1 MRRHNNRKSRSR
13 YRHLRFKRQFI
24 WWLTF
29 VAGSVLL
36 ILPLLYWQGISGF
49 EYLPAGSSAA
59 KTKQDTVAV
68 DTVSYVSFI
77 FAGDV
82 MGHMPLV
89 RAMQMQTHQSDSQ
102 RFDFKP
108 CYQYIKEVVSKANI
122 ASYNLETVLAGEPYK
137 GFPVFSSPAELALDP
152 IRGGGFNFVVTANN
166 HACDKGKKGIYRTL
180 EVLENAQILHTGT
193 FRNQAERDSLYP
205 IMLYHNKIKIAMLNY
220 TYGTNGIAIPVPAIV
235 NLLDTNEIKKDFA
248 KCRSLMA
255 DAIVV
260 QVHWGVEY
268 ARQPH
273 RDQRLLADFF
283 AREGALLVMG
293 SHPHKV
299 QPLEWLKL
307 PDQRRCLVAYS
318 MGNFL
323 SNQRKPDQDGG
334 LMVYARLKKDLRTGI
349 TVVDSGGYIP
359 TWVYLQQLPAKKS
372 YFILPA
378 ARYEKNDTLSP
389 MPKGADRKQML
400 EFLASTRKLLNKNG
414 QVSELHPDS
423 LPVKTTIQKIPG

>member
-1 MRRHNNRKSRSR
+1 MKARNNRKSKSR
-13 YRHLRFKRQFI
+13 YWQLTFKRQLI
-24 WWLTF
+24 WWVTF
-29 VAGSVLL
+29 AGGSVSL
-36 ILPLLYWQGISGF
+36 ILPLLYWQSISGF
-49 EYLPAGSSAA
+49 EYLSANSSAA
-59 KTKQDTVAV
+59 QTTQDMVAV
-68 DTVSYVSFI
+68 DTVSYVSLI

-89 RAMQMQTHQSDSQ
+89 RAMEIKTQQSDSQ
-102 RFDFKP
+102 LFDFKP
-108 CYQYIKEVVSKANI
+108 CYQYIKDVVLKADI
-122 ASYNLETVLAGEPYK
+122 ASYNLETVLAGPPYK
-137 GFPVFSSPAELALDP
+137 GFPVFSSPVELALDP

-180 EVLENAQILHTGT
+180 EVLENAKIPHTGT
-193 FRNQAERDSLYP
+193 FRNQAERDSVYP
-205 IMLYHNKIKIAMLNY
+205 VILYHNKIKIAMLNY
-220 TYGTNGIAIPVPAIV
+220 TYGTNGIDIPAPAIV
-235 NLLDTNEIKKDFA
+235 NLLDTNEIKKDFV
-248 KCRSLMA
+248 KCRYLKA

-283 AREGALLVMG
+283 AKEGALLIIG

-359 TWVYLQQLPAKKS
+359 TWVYLQQLPNKKS

-389 MPKGADRKQML
+389 TPTGADRKQML
-400 EFLASTRKLLNKNG
+400 EFLASTRKLLNKNR

-423 LPVKTTIQKIPG
+423 LPMKTTVQKIPS